1 MNEPSNALEV
11 QPDARV
17 AQYQEQNVSMVQQYA
32 IARIQ
37 SAYTMALRNPRDLRI
52 EMIRQ
57 NVLRECQRP
66 SFCAPDEAKY
76 GSSLAIYAVPR
87 GKVQVN
93 GKWVENLIQGP
104 TIRFAEMLLREWG
117 FLSIEVNPMGETDD
131 YKLLQVVC
139 TDYQS
144 CNFTSEIVNVP
155 KSIERKKQRGDDE
168 LISQRTNSY
177 GDPVYLVK
185 ATDDEIAMKTNA
197 LVSKARRNLILQAVP
212 GWLIEEAIA
221 KVRETARQ
229 KDAADP
235 DAAKRKLFDAFA
247 TVGVSAQQL
256 SEFVGHGNA
265 LSPAELE
272 DLRGYF
278 SGIKE
283 GYTNWAAIIAAKEEH
298 KDDDGMVAEIA
309 QAFDALDLTIA
320 QCRKKK
326 AQYIGRDKELLEW
339 LQGEVAKKQN
349 NGSQQRQEEKKT
361 EPAKE
366 ADTSANGATKTTE
379 AYPSASTSTTSRAA
393 QKTEP
398 TENLD
403 AEPEAEPEPPAKQ
416 DLPKPAPAPAKQTRR
431 PAPIPVSD
439 DDDF

>member
-1 MNEPSNALEV
+1 MNDNALEV
-11 QPDARV
+11 QPPAQL

-32 IARIQ
+32 TARIQ

-93 GKWVENLIQGP
+93 GKWVDNLIQGP

-117 FLSIEVNPMGETDD
+117 FLSIEVNPMGETDE
-131 YKLLQVVC
+131 YKLLQVIC
-139 TDYQS
+139 TDYQA
-144 CNFTSEIVNVP
+144 CNFTSEIVSVP
-155 KSIERKKQRGDDE
+155 KSVERKKQRGDDE

-177 GDPVYLVK
+177 GEPVYLVH

-212 GWLIEEAIA
+212 GWLIEEAIT

-283 GYTNWAAIIAAKEEH
+283 GYTTWAAIIAAKEEH
-298 KDDDGMVAEIA
+298 KDDDGTAAGIAVAFEFLELPVA
-309 QAFDALDLTIA
+309 QVRKIKAKHIGKDADLLA
-320 QCRKKK
+320 
-326 AQYIGRDKELLEW
+326 W
-339 LQGEVAKKQN
+339 LTGEVAKKQN
-349 NGSQQRQEEKKT
+349 TGAKQEEKKP
-361 EPAKE
+361 EPTKKE
-366 ADTSANGATKTTE
+366 AEPPKTRT
-379 AYPSASTSTTSRAA
+379 
-393 QKTEP
+393 Q
-398 TENLD
+398 ENPD
-403 AEPEAEPEPPAKQ
+403 AEPEQVEEAPAKQ
-416 DLPKPAPAPAKQTRR
+416 DPKPSPAPAAKQTSR

>member
-1 MNEPSNALEV
+1 
-11 QPDARV
+11 
-17 AQYQEQNVSMVQQYA
+17 
-32 IARIQ
+32 
-37 SAYTMALRNPRDLRI
+37 
-52 EMIRQ
+52 
-57 NVLRECQRP
+57 
-66 SFCAPDEAKY
+66 
-76 GSSLAIYAVPR
+76 
-87 GKVQVN
+87 
-93 GKWVENLIQGP
+93 
-104 TIRFAEMLLREWG
+104 MLLREWG
-117 FLSIEVNPMGETDD
+117 FLSIEVNPMGETED

-212 GWLIEEAIA
+212 GWLIEEAIT

-256 SEFVGHGNA
+256 SEFIGHGNA

-283 GYTNWAAIIAAKEEH
+283 GYTTWAAIIAAKEEH
-298 KDDDGMVAEIA
+298 KDDDGTAAGIAAAFEFLELPVAQVRKIKA
-309 QAFDALDLTIA
+309 KHIGKDADLLA
-320 QCRKKK
+320 
-326 AQYIGRDKELLEW
+326 W
-339 LQGEVAKKQN
+339 LTGEVAKKQN
-349 NGSQQRQEEKKT
+349 NGAKQDEKK
-361 EPAKE
+361 
-366 ADTSANGATKTTE
+366 
-379 AYPSASTSTTSRAA
+379 
-393 QKTEP
+393 QEP
-398 TENLD
+398 TPIDKTGGKQGSSKPDGGTFSKGTGPSTEENED
-403 AEPEAEPEPPAKQ
+403 AEPYHPSDQDRHEDAAEEERQQHARQ
-416 DLPKPAPAPAKQTRR
+416 DTKKPDPAPAKQASR

>member
-1 MNEPSNALEV
+1 MSDPNNALEI
-11 QPDARV
+11 QKPTQLA
-17 AQYQEQNVSMVQQYA
+17 AYNEQNVSMVQQYA
-32 IARIQ
+32 TARIQ
-37 SAYTMALRNPRDLRI
+37 SAYTMALRNPRDNRI
-52 EMIRQ
+52 ESIRQ

-93 GKWVENLIQGP
+93 GKWVDNLIQGP

-117 FLSIEVNPMGETDD
+117 FLSIEVNPMGETDE
-131 YKLLQVVC
+131 YKLLQVIC
-139 TDYQS
+139 TDYQA
-144 CNFTSEIVNVP
+144 CNFTSEIVSVP
-155 KSIERKKQRGDDE
+155 KSVERKKQRGDDE

-177 GDPVYLVK
+177 GDPVYLVR
-185 ATDDEIAMKTNA
+185 ATDDEIQMKTNA

-212 GWLIEEAIA
+212 GWLIEEAIT
-221 KVRETARQ
+221 KVRATARQ

-256 SEFVGHGNA
+256 IEFVGHSNA

-283 GYTNWAAIIAAKEEH
+283 GYTTWAAIIAAKEEH
-298 KDDDGMVAEIA
+298 KDDDGTAAEIA
-309 QAFDALDLTIA
+309 AAFEFLEMPMPQI
-320 QCRKKK
+320 RKIK
-326 AQYIGRDKELLEW
+326 AKHIGKDKELLEW

-349 NGSQQRQEEKKT
+349 TGAKQSQHDVDGIIAAEEKAAKKNPEPVKQEAAKT
-361 EPAKE
+361 R
-366 ADTSANGATKTTE
+366 T
-379 AYPSASTSTTSRAA
+379 
-393 QKTEP
+393 Q
-398 TENLD
+398 ENPD
-403 AEPEAEPEPPAKQ
+403 AEPEEVENASTKQ
-416 DLPKPAPAPAKQTRR
+416 DPKPSPAPAAKQTGR
-431 PAPIPVSD
+431 PAPMPVED
-439 DDDF
+439 DEEF

>member
-1 MNEPSNALEV
+1 MNDNALEV
-11 QPDARV
+11 QPPAQL

-32 IARIQ
+32 TARIQ
-37 SAYTMALRNPRDLRI
+37 SAYTMALRNPRDNRI

-93 GKWVENLIQGP
+93 GKWVDNLIQGP

-117 FLSIEVNPMGETDD
+117 FLSIEVNPMGETDE
-131 YKLLQVVC
+131 YKLLQVIC
-139 TDYQS
+139 TDYQA
-144 CNFTSEIVNVP
+144 CNFTSEIVSVP
-155 KSIERKKQRGDDE
+155 KSVERKKQRSDDE

-212 GWLIEEAIA
+212 GWLIEEAIT

-256 SEFVGHGNA
+256 SEFIGHANA

-283 GYTNWAAIIAAKEEH
+283 GYTTWAAIIAAKEEH
-298 KDDDGMVAEIA
+298 KDDDGTAAGIAAAFEFLELPVAQVRKIKA
-309 QAFDALDLTIA
+309 KHIGKDADLLA
-320 QCRKKK
+320 
-326 AQYIGRDKELLEW
+326 W
-339 LQGEVAKKQN
+339 LTGEVAKKQN
-349 NGSQQRQEEKKT
+349 NGAKQEP
-361 EPAKE
+361 EPAKQKSEPVKE
-366 ADTSANGATKTTE
+366 APK
-379 AYPSASTSTTSRAA
+379 AA
-393 QKTEP
+393 P
-398 TENLD
+398 VENED
-403 AEPEAEPEPPAKQ
+403 AEPEPPAKQ
-416 DLPKPAPAPAKQTRR
+416 DPKPSPAPAKQTQTSR

>member
-1 MNEPSNALEV
+1 MTEQNALEV
-11 QPDARV
+11 QQPAQL
-17 AQYQEQNVSMVQQYA
+17 QYQEQNISMVQQYA
-32 IARIQ
+32 TARIQ
-37 SAYTMALRNPRDLRI
+37 SAYTMALRNPRDNRI

-93 GKWVENLIQGP
+93 GKWVDNLIQGP

-212 GWLIEEAIA
+212 GWLIEEAIT

-283 GYTNWAAIIAAKEEH
+283 GYTTWAAIIAAKEEH
-298 KDDDGMVAEIA
+298 KDDDGTASAIAAAFEFLELPVAQVRKIKA
-309 QAFDALDLTIA
+309 KHIGKDA
-320 QCRKKK
+320 
-326 AQYIGRDKELLEW
+326 ELLTW

-349 NGSQQRQEEKKT
+349 DGGKQEDKKP
-361 EPAKE
+361 EPAKKE
-366 ADTSANGATKTTE
+366 AAPAKTQ
-379 AYPSASTSTTSRAA
+379 A
-393 QKTEP
+393 Q
-398 TENLD
+398 ENLD

-416 DLPKPAPAPAKQTRR
+416 DLPKPAPAPAKQTGR
-431 PAPIPVSD
+431 PAPLPVSD
-439 DDDF
+439 DDEF

>member
-1 MNEPSNALEV
+1 MSDTNNALEIHPPA
-11 QPDARV
+11 QL

-32 IARIQ
+32 TARIQ
-37 SAYTMALRNPRDLRI
+37 SAYTMALRNPRDNRI
-52 EMIRQ
+52 ESIRQ

-93 GKWVENLIQGP
+93 GKWVDNLIQGP

-131 YKLLQVVC
+131 YKLLQVIC
-139 TDYQS
+139 TDYQA
-144 CNFTSEIVNVP
+144 CNFTSEIVSVP
-155 KSIERKKQRGDDE
+155 KSVERKKQRGDDE

-212 GWLIEEAIA
+212 GWLIEEAIV
-221 KVRETARQ
+221 KVRETARD
-229 KDAADP
+229 KDAKDP
-235 DAAKRKLFDAFA
+235 AAAKRKLFDAFS

-256 SEFVGHGNA
+256 TEVIGHGND

-283 GYTNWAAIIAAKEEH
+283 GYTTWAAIIAAKEEH
-298 KDDDGMVAEIA
+298 KDDDGTASAIAAAFETLELPVAQVRKIKA
-309 QAFDALDLTIA
+309 KHIGKDADLL
-320 QCRKKK
+320 K
-326 AQYIGRDKELLEW
+326 W

-349 NGSQQRQEEKKT
+349 TGAKQEPSVSDPTSTATQQNHGTAGSQTGGSSSVKKT
-361 EPAKE
+361 ESQTNSTISSSAK
-366 ADTSANGATKTTE
+366 N
-379 AYPSASTSTTSRAA
+379 TSTD
-393 QKTEP
+393 
-398 TENLD
+398 ENED
-403 AEPEAEPEPPAKQ
+403 SDPPQ
-416 DLPKPAPAPAKQTRR
+416 DTKKPAPTKQTSR
-431 PAPIPVSD
+431 PAAIPFED
-439 DDDF
+439 DEEF

>member
-1 MNEPSNALEV
+1 MTEQNALEV
-11 QPDARV
+11 QQQTQIQP
-17 AQYQEQNVSMVQQYA
+17 YQEQNISMVQQYA
-32 IARIQ
+32 TARIQ
-37 SAYTMALRNPRDLRI
+37 SAYTMALRNPRDNRI

-93 GKWVENLIQGP
+93 GKWVDNLIQGP

-155 KSIERKKQRGDDE
+155 KSIERKKLRDGDE

-177 GDPVYLVK
+177 GDPVYLVW

-212 GWLIEEAIA
+212 GWLIEEAIV

-283 GYTNWAAIIAAKEEH
+283 GYTTWAAIIAAKEEH
-298 KDDDGMVAEIA
+298 KDDDGTAAAIA
-309 QAFDALDLTIA
+309 AAFEFLELPLA
-320 QCRKKK
+320 QTRKIKGK
-326 AQYIGRDKELLEW
+326 YLKVGGDKELLTW

-349 NGSQQRQEEKKT
+349 TGAKQEEKK
-361 EPAKE
+361 PAAAKQQDDLKHAGDVAEKE
-366 ADTSANGATKTTE
+366 LNRMADEVVADLK
-379 AYPSASTSTTSRAA
+379 
-393 QKTEP
+393 Q
-398 TENLD
+398 D
-403 AEPEAEPEPPAKQ
+403 AEPEPPAKQ
-416 DLPKPAPAPAKQTRR
+416 DSKPDPAPAKQTSR